1 MELAFD
7 PEPSYPITGRMVNE
21 LSNPAFCPPARVA
34 FAPQ

>member
-7 PEPSYPITGRMVNE
+7 PEPSYRITGGMVNE
-21 LSNPAFCPPARVA
+21 LSNGWPCPLAGVA